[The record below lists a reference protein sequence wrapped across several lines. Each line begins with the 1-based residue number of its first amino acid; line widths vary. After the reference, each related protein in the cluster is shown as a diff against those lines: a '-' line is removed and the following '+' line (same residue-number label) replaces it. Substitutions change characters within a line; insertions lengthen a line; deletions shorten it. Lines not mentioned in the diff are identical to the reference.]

1 MYMGLMPKVRYVFPT
16 FLLVIAFISNSFY
29 SCSKEKKIVPQILQV
44 SPDTVWSGEDN
55 QVEIV
60 GKNFI
65 EGAKLNIKE
74 DKKEASIFSVYLL
87 GKAGRIDVPFSKEN
101 EEKVKAVIKKGTPPG
116 NYEIFVEIGNG
127 QKASYPIKVLRLPIP
142 YIEKISRDKVSNI
155 SEQTIILEGKNF
167 QEITKVYVGDRE
179 VEFSFSGTQV
189 LIKIPPNFPPGDYE
203 IKVVNSEGIFA
214 SYPKISVV
222 EGAKI
227 DYKIL
232 KPQNIFENSNA
243 QVLVEIFNKGNSKA
257 KTKISMNIDSK
268 TKAQTQI
275 EISPNETKG
284 VNFDVFVARALE
296 FEILIEG
303 EDEFGGVFSI
313 LAKETLVASCF
324 PEICDGK
331 DNDCDGIIDNGVLMK
346 FYRDKDGDRY
356 GDPNDSVEACSPPQG
371 YVQNAEDC
379 NDNDTFIN
387 PNVIWFK
394 DADGDGFTDGTFQ
407 FSCTQ
412 PQGFV
417 RFAPGGD
424 CDDSDPSI
432 NPNQSEVCDMKD
444 NNCNGLIDEIVN
456 LTFYK
461 DEDGDGYGN
470 PNNSIQTCS
479 QPPGY
484 VQNSLDCEDSNS
496 SVYPGAPLNCN
507 NGLDNDCS
515 GNIERWVYIDRD
527 RDLYAPGSVSY
538 CVDFVDPL
546 TQIPVGSELG
556 TNDCDDNNPFVYPGA
571 PLNCNDDLDNDCSGN
586 FEKWAYIDQ
595 DGDEYAPYPVSFCVD
610 VISFPGYITVGYQ
623 KGITDCD
630 DSNPSVYPGAPL
642 NCNDGLDNDCSGN
655 IERWV
660 YIDRDRD
667 LYAPNSISYCVDF
680 VDPLTQIPAG
690 SELGTN
696 DCNDNNPFVYPG
708 APLNCNDNLD
718 NDCSGNIEKWAYK
731 DQDGDRYAP
740 DSISECVDVVNFPGR
755 ITAGEELGTNDCD
768 DTNPHKNPDTIWYK
782 DQDEDNYYPDDGTA
796 QSCENPFGVTAY
808 YTPIP
813 GGDCND
819 ENPDINPGKIE
830 AGPYWPT
837 LNSSCTRD
845 SPCWLFCNG
854 VDDDCD
860 GYVDEGFPPCYA
872 PSNLTY
878 TYFTAYSVTLLW
890 DDNSPN
896 DEYFVVEISTS
907 TDFSSPATEVFEFS
921 PPSLTGPVGAEIY
934 GLSGTQAYQFRVY
947 AKNSTGQTEPSNVIT
962 APVFFVDAVMVDLG
976 WFHTCA
982 IKRNGSLWCWGY
994 NQYGQVGIGTNL
1006 IREFPFPVTVMPGE
1020 SFSSVSVG
1028 GHHTCAIKTD
1038 GSLWCWGHNGYGQ
1051 VGDGTNINKYSPTP
1065 VPGMSSGV
1073 SSISLGWYHSC
1084 AIKTDGSLWCWGNNE
1099 YGQLGDGSYENK
1111 NSPVQIMPS
1120 GVSSVSAGGHHTC
1133 AVKTDGS
1140 LWCWGDN
1147 SYGQIGNGTLGGSVS
1162 EPVQVIPSGVSSVSS
1177 GWFHTCAVKQDGSL
1191 WCWGDNGYGQLG
1203 DNSFGGRV
1211 SEPVEI
1217 MSSGVS
1223 SVSLGWYH
1231 TCAIKTDGSL
1241 WCWGWNIFGQLGD
1254 GTGEDKHSPHP
1265 IMPSG
1270 VSFVSLGGFH
1280 TCAIKEEESSLWCWG
1295 WNSFGQ
1301 LGDGE
1306 KGTIRRT
1313 PIRVIDLITGL
1324 GLGGGAPPIFGI
1336 KDSSQYYDQYYEPL
1350 SYHYEKYKPGDEPP
1364 YGCSYTG
1371 ELFGIYIVLIII
1383 PVIFIILRFRILINR
1398 RELVNLWKRE
1408 GK

>member
-1 MYMGLMPKVRYVFPT
+1 MVLGPKVRYIFPA
-16 FLLVIAFISNSFY
+16 FLFIIAFISNSFY
-29 SCSKEKKIVPQILQV
+29 SCSKKKKIEPKILQV
-44 SPDTVWSGEDN
+44 SPDVVWSGEDN

-74 DKKEASIFSVYLL
+74 DKKEDSIFSVYLL
-87 GKAGRIDVPFSKEN
+87 GKAGKIEVPFSKEN

-155 SEQTIILEGKNF
+155 SEQIIILEGKNF

-203 IKVVNSEGIFA
+203 IKVMNSEGIFA

-268 TKAQTQI
+268 TKSQTQI

-313 LAKETLVASCF
+313 LAKETLVAGCF

-331 DNDCDGIIDNGVLMK
+331 DNDCDGIIDNGVLIK

-356 GDPNDSVEACSPPQG
+356 GDPNDSVEACSPPEG

-379 NDNDTFIN
+379 DDNDTFIN

-484 VQNSLDCEDSNS
+484 VQNSLDCEDSNP

-515 GNIERWVYIDRD
+515 GNIERWVYIDMD
-527 RDLYAPGSVSY
+527 RDLYAANSTSY

-546 TQIPVGSELG
+546 TQIPVGSERG

-571 PLNCNDDLDNDCSGN
+571 PLNCDNGLDNDCSGN
-586 FEKWAYIDQ
+586 VEKWAYIDQ

-630 DSNPSVYPGAPL
+630 DNNPSVYLGAPL
-642 NCNDGLDNDCSGN
+642 NCNNGLDNDCSGN

-660 YIDRDRD
+660 YIDMDRD
-667 LYAPNSISYCVDF
+667 LYAANSTSYCVDF
-680 VDPLTQIPAG
+680 VDPLTQIPVG

-718 NDCSGNIEKWAYK
+718 NDCSGNIEKWAYI

-740 DSISECVDVVNFPGR
+740 NPISECVDIVNFPGR

-782 DQDEDNYYPDDGTA
+782 DQDEDHYYPDDGTA

-813 GGDCND
+813 GGDCDD
-819 ENPDINPGKIE
+819 ENPNINPGKNE
-830 AGPYWPT
+830 AGPTYD
-837 LNSSCTRD
+837 SSCTRG

-854 VDDDCD
+854 LDDDCD
-860 GYVDEGFPPCYA
+860 GEIDEGFPPCDA
-872 PSNLTY
+872 PSSLTY
-878 TYFTAYSVTLLW
+878 TYFTAYSVSLQW

-896 DEYFVVEISTS
+896 DEEFVVEISTS
-907 TDFSSPATEVFEFS
+907 IDFSSPITRRFS
-921 PPSLTGPVGAEIY
+921 FPPPSLTGPVGAQIS
-934 GLSGTQAYQFRVY
+934 GLTGTQVYYFRVY
-947 AKNSTGQTEPSNVIT
+947 ARNATGETERSNVIT

-994 NQYGQVGIGTNL
+994 NQYGQVGIETDLG
-1006 IREFPFPVTVMPGE
+1006 REFSYPIIVTSEE

-1051 VGDGTNINKYSPTP
+1051 VGDGTNTNRNSPTQ

-1099 YGQLGDGSYENK
+1099 YGQLGDRSYENK

-1120 GVSSVSAGGHHTC
+1120 EVSSVSAGGHHTC

-1177 GWFHTCAVKQDGSL
+1177 GWFHTCAVKQNGSL

-1203 DNSFGGRV
+1203 NNSFGGRV
-1211 SEPVEI
+1211 SYPVQVT
-1217 MSSGVS
+1217 SLSDVS

-1254 GTGEDKHSPHP
+1254 GRGEDKHSPHQ

-1371 ELFGIYIVLIII
+1371 ELFGIYIVIIII
-1383 PVIFIILRFRILINR
+1383 PVIFIILRFRILNNR
-1398 RELVNLWKRE
+1398 RE
-1408 GK
+1408 

>member
-1 MYMGLMPKVRYVFPT
+1 MVLMPKIRYIFSA
-16 FLLVIAFISNSFY
+16 FLFIIAFISNSFY
-29 SCSKEKKIVPQILQV
+29 SCSKEKKIVPQILEV

-65 EGAKLNIKE
+65 EGAKLNIRE

-87 GKAGRIDVPFSKEN
+87 GKAGRIDVPFSKES

-189 LIKIPPNFPPGDYE
+189 LIKIPPNFPSGDYE

-232 KPQNIFENSNA
+232 KPQNIFENSNV

-268 TKAQTQI
+268 TKSQTQI

-356 GDPNDSVEACSPPQG
+356 GDPNDFVEACSPPQG

-379 NDNDTFIN
+379 DDNDTFIN

-444 NNCNGLIDEIVN
+444 NNCNGLIDEIVS

-470 PNNSIQTCS
+470 PNNYIQTCS

-484 VQNSLDCEDSNS
+484 VQNSLDCDDSNP

-515 GNIERWVYIDRD
+515 GNIERWVY
-527 RDLYAPGSVSY
+527 
-538 CVDFVDPL
+538 
-546 TQIPVGSELG
+546 T
-556 TNDCDDNNPFVYPGA
+556 
-571 PLNCNDDLDNDCSGN
+571 
-586 FEKWAYIDQ
+586 
-595 DGDEYAPYPVSFCVD
+595 
-610 VISFPGYITVGYQ
+610 
-623 KGITDCD
+623 
-630 DSNPSVYPGAPL
+630 
-642 NCNDGLDNDCSGN
+642 
-655 IERWV
+655 
-660 YIDRDRD
+660 DRDRD

-708 APLNCNDNLD
+708 APLNCDDDLD
-718 NDCSGNIEKWAYK
+718 NDCSGNIEKWAYI

-740 DSISECVDVVNFPGR
+740 NPISECVDVVNFPGR
-755 ITAGEELGTNDCD
+755 ITAGNALGTNDCD
-768 DTNPHKNPDTIWYK
+768 DTNPNINPDTIWYK
-782 DQDEDNYYPDDGTA
+782 DQDEDGYYPDDGTA

-813 GGDCND
+813 GGDCDD
-819 ENPDINPGKIE
+819 ENPNINPGKNE
-830 AGPYWPT
+830 AGPT
-837 LNSSCTRD
+837 IDSSCMLA
-845 SPCWLFCNG
+845 SSCWSLFCNG

-860 GYVDEGFPPCYA
+860 GEIDEGFPPCYA

-878 TYFTAYSVTLLW
+878 TYFTAYSVSLLW

-907 TDFSSPATEVFEFS
+907 TDFSSPATEVFGFS
-921 PPSLTGPVGAEIY
+921 PPSLTGPVGAEIS
-934 GLSGTQAYQFRVY
+934 GLSGTRAYHFRVY

-1006 IREFPFPVTVMPGE
+1006 IREFSFPITVMPWE
-1020 SFSSVSVG
+1020 LFSSVSVG

-1038 GSLWCWGHNGYGQ
+1038 GSLYCWGHNGYGQ
-1051 VGDGTNINKYSPTP
+1051 VGDGTNENRNSPTP

-1084 AIKTDGSLWCWGNNE
+1084 AIKIDGSLWCWGNNE
-1099 YGQLGDGSYENK
+1099 YGQLGDGSYGNK
-1111 NSPVQIMPS
+1111 NSPVQIMLS

-1177 GWFHTCAVKQDGSL
+1177 GWFHTCAVKQNGSL

-1203 DNSFGGRV
+1203 NNSFGGRV
-1211 SEPVEI
+1211 SYPVQV

-1254 GTGEDKHSPHP
+1254 GSGEDKHSPHQ

-1313 PIRVIDLITGL
+1313 PIRVIDLLTGL
-1324 GLGGGAPPIFGI
+1324 GLVSGAPPIFGI

-1371 ELFGIYIVLIII
+1371 ELFGIYIVLII
-1383 PVIFIILRFRILINR
+1383 VIFTILRFRILINR
-1398 RELVNLWKRE
+1398 REWVNLWKRE

>member
-1 MYMGLMPKVRYVFPT
+1 MYMVLMPKVRHVFPA
-16 FLLVIAFISNSFY
+16 FLFVIAFISNSFY
-29 SCSKEKKIVPQILQV
+29 SCSKKNKIEPKILEV
-44 SPDTVWSGEDN
+44 SPDVVWSGEDS

-65 EGAKLNIKE
+65 EGVKLNIKE

-87 GKAGRIDVPFSKEN
+87 GKAGKIEVPFSKEN

-127 QKASYPIKVLRLPIP
+127 QKASYPIKVLRIPIP

-232 KPQNIFENSNA
+232 KPQNIFENSNV

-257 KTKISMNIDSK
+257 KTKISMNVDSK
-268 TKAQTQI
+268 TKSQTQI

-296 FEILIEG
+296 FEIVIEG

-313 LAKETLVASCF
+313 LAKETLVAGCF

-331 DNDCDGIIDNGVLMK
+331 DNDCDGIIDNGALIK

-484 VQNSLDCEDSNS
+484 VQNSLDCEDSNP

-527 RDLYAPGSVSY
+527 RDRYAPNSTSA
-538 CVDFVDPL
+538 CVDLVDPL
-546 TQIPVGSELG
+546 TQIPAGSELG

-571 PLNCNDDLDNDCSGN
+571 PLNCNDNLDNDCSGN
-586 FEKWAYIDQ
+586 IEKWAYKDQ

-630 DSNPSVYPGAPL
+630 DNNPSVYPGAPL

-655 IERWV
+655 IEIWV
-660 YIDRDRD
+660 YTDRDRD
-667 LYAPNSISYCVDF
+667 LYAPNPISYCVDF
-680 VDPLTQIPAG
+680 VDPSTQITVDFAR
-690 SELGTN
+690 GTD
-696 DCNDNNPFVYPG
+696 DCNDNNAFVYPG
-708 APLNCNDNLD
+708 APLNCNNNLD
-718 NDCSGNIEKWAYK
+718 NDCSGNKENWAYI
-731 DQDGDRYAP
+731 DWDGDRYAP
-740 DSISECVDVVNFPGR
+740 NPMSECVDVVNFPGR
-755 ITAGEELGTNDCD
+755 ITVGEELGTNDCD
-768 DTNPHKNPDTIWYK
+768 DNNASINPNTIWFK
-782 DQDEDNYYPDDGTA
+782 DADSDGYYPAGGS
-796 QSCENPFGVTAY
+796 QVSCTDPYPENSTYSA
-808 YTPIP
+808 IP
-813 GGDCND
+813 PGDCND
-819 ENPDINPGKIE
+819 ENSSINPGEYE
-830 AGPYWPT
+830 AGPSWPT
-837 LNSSCTRD
+837 YNDSCTRGSD
-845 SPCWLFCNG
+845 CWRDFCNG

-860 GYVDEGFPPCYA
+860 AGFPNGGTDEGFPPCYA

-878 TYFTAYSVTLLW
+878 TYFTAYSVTLQW

-896 DEYFVVEISTS
+896 DEESVVEISTS
-907 TDFSSPATEVFEFS
+907 IDFSSPATERFSFS
-921 PPSLTGPVGAEIY
+921 PPSLTGPVGAEISD
-934 GLSGTQAYQFRVY
+934 LSGTQVYYFRVY
-947 AKNSTGQTEPSNVIT
+947 ARNATGETEPSNVIT
-962 APVFFVDAVMVDLG
+962 APVFFVDAVMAELG

-1006 IREFPFPVTVMPGE
+1006 IREFPFPVTVMPGV

-1051 VGDGTNINKYSPTP
+1051 VGDGTNINKNSPIP

-1099 YGQLGDGSYENK
+1099 YGQLGNGSYENK

-1177 GWFHTCAVKQDGSL
+1177 GWFHTCAIKQNGSL

-1203 DNSFGGRV
+1203 NNSFGGRV

-1254 GTGEDKHSPHP
+1254 GTGEDKHSPHQ

-1313 PIRVIDLITGL
+1313 PIRVIDLLTGL
-1324 GLGGGAPPIFGI
+1324 GLVSGAPPIFGI
-1336 KDSSQYYDQYYEPL
+1336 KDSSHQYYDQYYEPL

-1383 PVIFIILRFRILINR
+1383 PVIFTILRFRILINR
-1398 RELVNLWKRE
+1398 RE
-1408 GK
+1408 